1 MDREG
6 GGGGGGG
13 GGGDKDAGATSD
25 FTEALSFDSDV
36 ESNGVTFMIVSSCS
50 SRTTDSSVSIFTSM
64 SFVFILFSSTTLT
77 SSSPLLWFGS

>member
-1 MDREG
+1 MDR
-6 GGGGGGG
+6 GGGGGG

-25 FTEALSFDSDV
+25 FTEALSLDSDV
-36 ESNGVTFMIVSSCS
+36 ESSVETFMNVSSCL

-64 SFVFILFSSTTLT
+64 SFVFILFSSTALT